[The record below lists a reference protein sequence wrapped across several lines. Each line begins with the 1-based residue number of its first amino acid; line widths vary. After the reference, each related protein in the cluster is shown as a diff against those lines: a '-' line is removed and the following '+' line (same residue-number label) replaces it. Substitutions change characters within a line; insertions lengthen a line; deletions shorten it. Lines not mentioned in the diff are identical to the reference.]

1 MSGKFITIEGTEGAG
16 KSTNLSSIEKVLND
30 FDISYIVTRE
40 PGGTAVGEEL
50 RSVLLKNESINISGQ
65 TELLLMFA
73 SRMQHINDVIKP
85 ALKLNKWVICDRFTD
100 ASYAYQGYGRQLNLS
115 FISSLEN
122 LVHPDLQPDLTLILD
137 VPVNIAMGRVYN
149 RGNLD
154 RFEQEDVAFFNRVR
168 AGYKEIAKNNID
180 RCREIDAS
188 KDLAEVQAEVMQI
201 IRDFCKNN
209 RIHKHG
215 DLF

>member
-1 MSGKFITIEGTEGAG
+1 MSGNFITIEGTEGAG

-168 AGYKEIAKNNID
+168 EGYKEIAKNNID

-201 IRDFCKNN
+201 IRDFCKKQSNS
-209 RIHKHG
+209 
-215 DLF
+215 

>member
-154 RFEQEDVAFFNRVR
+154 RFEKEDVAFFNRVR

-188 KDLAEVQAEVMQI
+188 RDLAEVQAEVMQI
-201 IRDFCKNN
+201 IRDFCKKQSNS
-209 RIHKHG
+209 
-215 DLF
+215 

>member
-1 MSGKFITIEGTEGAG
+1 MTGKFITIEGTEGAG

-137 VPVNIAMGRVYN
+137 
-149 RGNLD
+149 L
-154 RFEQEDVAFFNRVR
+154 
-168 AGYKEIAKNNID
+168 
-180 RCREIDAS
+180 S
-188 KDLAEVQAEVMQI
+188 L
-201 IRDFCKNN
+201 
-209 RIHKHG
+209 IHI
-215 DLF
+215 

>member
-137 VPVNIAMGRVYN
+137 VPVNIAMGRVHD

-188 KDLAEVQAEVMQI
+188 KDLTEVQAAVQHI
-201 IRDFCKNN
+201 IRDFCKKQSNS
-209 RIHKHG
+209 
-215 DLF
+215 

>member
-16 KSTNLSSIEKVLND
+16 KSTNLSSIKKVLND

-201 IRDFCKNN
+201 IRDFCKKQSNS
-209 RIHKHG
+209 
-215 DLF
+215 

>member
-137 VPVNIAMGRVYN
+137 VPVNIAMGRVHN

-188 KDLAEVQAEVMQI
+188 KNLAEVDEKFFLNV
-201 IRDFCKNN
+201 F
-209 RIHKHG
+209 
-215 DLF
+215 

>member
-122 LVHPDLQPDLTLILD
+122 LVHPDVQPDLTLILD
-137 VPVNIAMGRVYN
+137 VPVNIAMGRVHN

-168 AGYKEIAKNNID
+168 TGYKEIAKNNLD

-201 IRDFCKNN
+201 IRDFCKKQSNS
-209 RIHKHG
+209 
-215 DLF
+215 

>member
-168 AGYKEIAKNNID
+168 EGYKEIAKNNID

-201 IRDFCKNN
+201 IRDFCKKQLNS
-209 RIHKHG
+209 
-215 DLF
+215 

>member
-122 LVHPDLQPDLTLILD
+122 LVHPDLQPDLTLVLD
-137 VPVNIAMGRVYN
+137 VPVNIALGRVYN

-154 RFEQEDVAFFNRVR
+154 RFEQEDVVFFNRVR

-201 IRDFCKNN
+201 IRDFCKKQSNS
-209 RIHKHG
+209 
-215 DLF
+215 

>member
-137 VPVNIAMGRVYN
+137 VPVHIAMGRVHD

-201 IRDFCKNN
+201 IRDFCKKQSNS
-209 RIHKHG
+209 
-215 DLF
+215 

>member
-137 VPVNIAMGRVYN
+137 IPVNIAMCRVHS

-201 IRDFCKNN
+201 IRDFCKKQSNS
-209 RIHKHG
+209 
-215 DLF
+215 

>member
-122 LVHPDLQPDLTLILD
+122 LVHPDVQPDLTLILD
-137 VPVNIAMGRVYN
+137 VPVNIAMGRVHN

-201 IRDFCKNN
+201 IRDFCKKQSNS
-209 RIHKHG
+209 
-215 DLF
+215 

>member
-137 VPVNIAMGRVYN
+137 VPVNIAMGRVHN

-154 RFEQEDVAFFNRVR
+154 RFEKEDVAFFNRVR
-168 AGYKEIAKNNID
+168 AGYKKIAKNNID

-201 IRDFCKNN
+201 IRDFCKKQSNS
-209 RIHKHG
+209 
-215 DLF
+215 

>member
-1 MSGKFITIEGTEGAG
+1 MKIISFEGIEGVGKSTQIDLLHDYLLKAG
-16 KSTNLSSIEKVLND
+16 KSVKK
-30 FDISYIVTRE
+30 FRE
-40 PGGTAVGEEL
+40 PGSTIPSEKI
-50 RSVLLKNESINISGQ
+50 RNILLDANLTLTSQ
-65 TELLLMFA
+65 TELLLMYA
-73 SRMQHINDVIKP
+73 SRSELVANEILSNQHDFI
-85 ALKLNKWVICDRFTD
+85 LLDRYFD
-100 ASYAYQGYGRQLNLS
+100 ASMAYQGYGRQLNLS

-201 IRDFCKNN
+201 IRDFCKKQSNS
-209 RIHKHG
+209 
-215 DLF
+215 

>member
-40 PGGTAVGEEL
+40 PGGTAVGEDL

-180 RCREIDAS
+180 RCRKIDAS
-188 KDLAEVQAEVMQI
+188 KDLVEVQAEVMQI
-201 IRDFCKNN
+201 IRDFCKKQSNS
-209 RIHKHG
+209 
-215 DLF
+215 

>member
-137 VPVNIAMGRVYN
+137 VPVNIAMSRVYN

-154 RFEQEDVAFFNRVR
+154 RFEQEGVAFFNRVR

-201 IRDFCKNN
+201 IRDFCKKQSNS
-209 RIHKHG
+209 
-215 DLF
+215 

>member
-40 PGGTAVGEEL
+40 PGGPAVGEEL

-168 AGYKEIAKNNID
+168 AGYKEIAQNNID

-201 IRDFCKNN
+201 IRDFCKKQSNS
-209 RIHKHG
+209 
-215 DLF
+215 

>member
-188 KDLAEVQAEVMQI
+188 KGLAEVQAEVMQI
-201 IRDFCKNN
+201 IRDFCKKQSNS
-209 RIHKHG
+209 
-215 DLF
+215 

>member
-40 PGGTAVGEEL
+40 PGGTTVGEEL

-137 VPVNIAMGRVYN
+137 VPVNIAMDRVHD

-201 IRDFCKNN
+201 IRDFCKKQPNS
-209 RIHKHG
+209 
-215 DLF
+215 

>member
-16 KSTNLSSIEKVLND
+16 KSTNLSAIEKVLND

-137 VPVNIAMGRVYN
+137 VPVNIAMGRVHN

-154 RFEQEDVAFFNRVR
+154 RFEKEDVAFFNRVR

-188 KDLAEVQAEVMQI
+188 KDLAEVQALVQHI
-201 IRDFCKNN
+201 IRNFCKKQSNS
-209 RIHKHG
+209 
-215 DLF
+215 

>member
-1 MSGKFITIEGTEGAG
+1 MNGKFITIEGTEGAG

-40 PGGTAVGEEL
+40 PGGTAVGEKL

-100 ASYAYQGYGRQLNLS
+100 ASYAYQGYGRHLNLS

-180 RCREIDAS
+180 RCKEIDAS

-201 IRDFCKNN
+201 IRDFCKKQSNS
-209 RIHKHG
+209 
-215 DLF
+215 

>member
-16 KSTNLSSIEKVLND
+16 KSTNLSSVEKVLND

-122 LVHPDLQPDLTLILD
+122 LVHPDVQPDLTLILD
-137 VPVNIAMGRVYN
+137 VPVNIAMGRVHN

-188 KDLAEVQAEVMQI
+188 KDLADVQAEVMQI
-201 IRDFCKNN
+201 IRDFCKKQSNS
-209 RIHKHG
+209 
-215 DLF
+215 

>member
-137 VPVNIAMGRVYN
+137 VPVNIAMGRVHN

-188 KDLAEVQAEVMQI
+188 KDLAEVQSEVMQI
-201 IRDFCKNN
+201 IRDFCKKQSNS
-209 RIHKHG
+209 
-215 DLF
+215 

>member
-1 MSGKFITIEGTEGAG
+1 MSGKFITIEGIEGAG

-137 VPVNIAMGRVYN
+137 VPVHIAMGRVHD

-201 IRDFCKNN
+201 IRDFCKKQSNS
-209 RIHKHG
+209 
-215 DLF
+215 

>member
-16 KSTNLSSIEKVLND
+16 KSTNLSSIKKVLND

-137 VPVNIAMGRVYN
+137 VPVNIAMGRVHN

-201 IRDFCKNN
+201 IRDFCKKQSNS
-209 RIHKHG
+209 
-215 DLF
+215 

>member
-137 VPVNIAMGRVYN
+137 VPVNIAMGRVHN

-168 AGYKEIAKNNID
+168 EGYKEIAKNNID

-201 IRDFCKNN
+201 IRDFCKKQSNS
-209 RIHKHG
+209 
-215 DLF
+215 

>member
-50 RSVLLKNESINISGQ
+50 RSILLKNESINISGQ

-154 RFEQEDVAFFNRVR
+154 RFEQEDVVFFNRVR

-188 KDLAEVQAEVMQI
+188 KDLAEVQAEVQHI
-201 IRDFCKNN
+201 IRDFCKKQSNS
-209 RIHKHG
+209 
-215 DLF
+215 

>member
-137 VPVNIAMGRVYN
+137 VPVNIAMGRVHD

-188 KDLAEVQAEVMQI
+188 KDLAEVQAAVQHI
-201 IRDFCKNN
+201 IRDFCKKQSNS
-209 RIHKHG
+209 
-215 DLF
+215 

>member
-137 VPVNIAMGRVYN
+137 VPVNIAMGRVHD

-188 KDLAEVQAEVMQI
+188 KDLAEVQAEVQHI
-201 IRDFCKNN
+201 IRDFCKKQSNS
-209 RIHKHG
+209 
-215 DLF
+215 

>member
-1 MSGKFITIEGTEGAG
+1 MGKIYTALGLMSGTSMDG
-16 KSTNLSSIEKVLND
+16 V
-30 FDISYIVTRE
+30 
-40 PGGTAVGEEL
+40 
-50 RSVLLKNESINISGQ
+50 
-65 TELLLMFA
+65 
-73 SRMQHINDVIKP
+73 
-85 ALKLNKWVICDRFTD
+85 D
-100 ASYAYQGYGRQLNLS
+100 ASIIKSDGERVYSPLLDRYFDASMAYQGYGRQLNLS

-201 IRDFCKNN
+201 IRDFCKKQSNS
-209 RIHKHG
+209 
-215 DLF
+215 

>member
-168 AGYKEIAKNNID
+168 AGYKEIAQNNMD

-188 KDLAEVQAEVMQI
+188 KDLAEVQTEVMQI
-201 IRDFCKNN
+201 IRDFCKKQSNS
-209 RIHKHG
+209 
-215 DLF
+215 

>member
-115 FISSLEN
+115 FTDMVAGIFILPSLCSELLSPSPVKASPIAFSQEN
-122 LVHPDLQPDLTLILD
+122 GSQS
-137 VPVNIAMGRVYN
+137 R
-149 RGNLD
+149 
-154 RFEQEDVAFFNRVR
+154 
-168 AGYKEIAKNNID
+168 
-180 RCREIDAS
+180 
-188 KDLAEVQAEVMQI
+188 
-201 IRDFCKNN
+201 
-209 RIHKHG
+209 
-215 DLF
+215 

>member
-122 LVHPDLQPDLTLILD
+122 LVHPDVQPDLTLILD
-137 VPVNIAMGRVYN
+137 IPVNIAMGRVHN

-154 RFEQEDVAFFNRVR
+154 RFEKEDVAFFNRVR

-188 KDLAEVQAEVMQI
+188 KDLAEVQALVQHI
-201 IRDFCKNN
+201 IRNFCKKQLNS
-209 RIHKHG
+209 
-215 DLF
+215 

>member
-50 RSVLLKNESINISGQ
+50 RSVLLNNESINISGQ

-100 ASYAYQGYGRQLNLS
+100 ASYAYQGYGRRLNLS

-122 LVHPDLQPDLTLILD
+122 LVHPDVQPDLTLILD
-137 VPVNIAMGRVYN
+137 IPVNIAMGRVHN

-201 IRDFCKNN
+201 IRDFCKKQSNS
-209 RIHKHG
+209 
-215 DLF
+215 

>member
-16 KSTNLSSIEKVLND
+16 KSTNLSSIKKVLND

-137 VPVNIAMGRVYN
+137 VPVNIALGRVYN

-201 IRDFCKNN
+201 IRDFCKKQSNS
-209 RIHKHG
+209 
-215 DLF
+215 

>member
-137 VPVNIAMGRVYN
+137 VPVNIAMGRVHN

-154 RFEQEDVAFFNRVR
+154 RFEKEDVAFFNRVR

-201 IRDFCKNN
+201 ICLLYTSPSPRDE
-209 RIHKHG
+209 
-215 DLF
+215 D

>member
-122 LVHPDLQPDLTLILD
+122 LVHPDVQPDLTLILD

-168 AGYKEIAKNNID
+168 EGYKEIAKNNID

-201 IRDFCKNN
+201 IRDFCKKQSNS
-209 RIHKHG
+209 
-215 DLF
+215 

>member
-50 RSVLLKNESINISGQ
+50 RSVLLNNESINISGQ

-100 ASYAYQGYGRQLNLS
+100 ASYAYQGYGRRLNLS

-122 LVHPDLQPDLTLILD
+122 LVHPDVQPDLTLILD
-137 VPVNIAMGRVYN
+137 IPVNIAMGRIHN

-201 IRDFCKNN
+201 IRDFCKKQSNS
-209 RIHKHG
+209 
-215 DLF
+215 

>member
-188 KDLAEVQAEVMQI
+188 KDLAEAQAEVMQI
-201 IRDFCKNN
+201 MRDFCKKQSNS
-209 RIHKHG
+209 
-215 DLF
+215 

>member
-30 FDISYIVTRE
+30 FEISYIVTRE

-50 RSVLLKNESINISGQ
+50 RSVLLNNESINISGQ

-100 ASYAYQGYGRQLNLS
+100 ASYAYQGYGRRLNLS

-122 LVHPDLQPDLTLILD
+122 LVHPDVQPDLTLILD
-137 VPVNIAMGRVYN
+137 IPVNIAMGRVHN

-201 IRDFCKNN
+201 IRDFCKKQSNS
-209 RIHKHG
+209 
-215 DLF
+215 